1 MDFNGTFLATIIT
14 FILFVFIMNKILY
27 APILGIMEERKNFI
41 DSNYKDARENDKKSD
56 ELSAERED
64 ELDNARNGARE
75 KYLSTVDEFKKER
88 QSKIESAQEA
98 EKQELERSNDE
109 LAHLSDEVKDG
120 LKGSMANLASDI
132 VEKVI
137 GYRSEVQDFDNNV
150 VDSVLWGG
158 GK

>member
-14 FILFVFIMNKILY
+14 FILFVLVMNKILY
-27 APILGIMEERKNFI
+27 TPILGIMEKRKNFI
-41 DSNYKDARENDKKSD
+41 DSNYKDAHENDEKC
-56 ELSAERED
+56 EVLSEEREA
-64 ELDNARNGARE
+64 ELNTAKNDARI
-75 KYLSTVDEFKKER
+75 KYLSTVDEFKQER
-88 QSKIESAQEA
+88 QVKIESAQDA
-98 EKQELERSNDE
+98 ERAELERSNEE

-137 GYRSEVQDFDNNV
+137 GYRSEVQGFDSNI